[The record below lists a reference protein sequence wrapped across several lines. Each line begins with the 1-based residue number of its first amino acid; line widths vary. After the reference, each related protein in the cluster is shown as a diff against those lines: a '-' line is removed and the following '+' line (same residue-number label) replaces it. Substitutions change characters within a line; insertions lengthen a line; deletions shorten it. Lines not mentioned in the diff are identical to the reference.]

1 MSRSFVSTRE
11 LSPDISAGLAIRS
24 AATMLGE
31 PEGRRISFVLSDESV
46 ARDNHIIKT
55 SGWQLDNYRANPVVL
70 LGHDDST
77 PPIARTVEI
86 GAVGSQLLATAE
98 FPDADVY
105 PLGDTIYRMLKGGF
119 MNAASVGWLP
129 LEWKA
134 ANDRKRPGGLDFSR
148 QELLEWSVVSVP
160 SLPSALVTARSSG
173 VDTRPLFD
181 WAERLLDSGNFAVI
195 AKPDLEALRRAAKM
209 PATRAAK
216 KPQAIVEPVEA
227 EPAVPRRDPLALMRA
242 FKKRDLFTLADFAGT
257 LAVLENTYD
266 RIAAEA
272 QREDDGSTMPAQFRA
287 WLDDGNRLL
296 LAMAGEET
304 QEQIDG
310 TQDDTPSYFW
320 AADLESALARALD
333 ARGLTRKGAKYSA
346 ETVRCMR
353 AIHKHLGAAHQQMSD
368 LLEDADDQAPPEAE
382 GDEDMERAAR
392 AARAAEIKAR
402 TAC

>member
-1 MSRSFVSTRE
+1 MPRSFVSTRE
-11 LSPDISAGLAIRS
+11 LPPDISAGLAIRS

-86 GAVGSQLLATAE
+86 GPVGSLLLATAE

-181 WAERLLDSGNFAVI
+181 WAERLLDSGDFAVI
-195 AKPDLEALRRAAKM
+195 AKSDLEALRGAARM
-209 PATRAAK
+209 PAKKPAVPPAAAPAPPQRDLSAFIRAAK
-216 KPQAIVEPVEA
+216 K
-227 EPAVPRRDPLALMRA
+227 RNLY
-242 FKKRDLFTLADFAGT
+242 TLADLACT
-257 LAVLENTYD
+257 LAGLENTYD

-272 QREDDGSTMPAQFRA
+272 QRENDGSEMPVKFRA

-296 LAMAGEET
+296 LDMAGEET

-310 TQDDTPSYFW
+310 TQDDAPTYFW
-320 AADLESALARALD
+320 SAETLAATLERTLD

-368 LLEDADDQAPPEAE
+368 LLNGADDQALPEADPEAE

-392 AARAAEIKAR
+392 AARAAEIKAKH
-402 TAC
+402 TA